1 MTLSA
6 KELSALIELVSEE
19 ASAKMSLE
27 SLSAALAHSVPRAQ
41 VFRAGAALLALL
53 QQPDLLP
60 GAPQRLA
67 ALYLLWEMYRT
78 EPPAASPFAAVFAHL
93 LDPASPSPAASAV
106 APAGGLEFGG
116 YYQNFN
122 SFNHGF
128 LPPITG
134 AEKFFLSHLMLA
146 PPRELFKKT
155 PRQICATDMSTVP
168 LQPVDISGL
177 QLALAERQSE
187 LPTQSKAGIPAI
199 LADADPDSGSGPDS
213 TVAAQVAEAL
223 LTGTHPPIDSH
234 LRPEFIRPVPP
245 LHVCED
251 EPAWINPTEPEHSV
265 RWDRSMCVQSSAGLE
280 IKRLMGKAFK
290 SPLTVHQQ
298 KQVLNELEKDPKLVY
313 HIGLTP
319 SKLPDLV
326 ENNPLVAIEMLL
338 KLMQSSQITE
348 YFSVLVNMEMSLHSM
363 EVVNRLT
370 TAVDLPPEFIH
381 LYISNCISTCE
392 NIKDKYMQN
401 RLVRL
406 VCVFLQSLIRNK
418 IINVQDL
425 FIEVQ
430 AFCIEFSR
438 IREAAGLF
446 RLLKTLECNEGPS
459 DGKTG
464 K

>member
-1 MTLSA
+1 MSLSA
-6 KELSALIELVSEE
+6 KDLASLLSIVSEE
-19 ASAKMSLE
+19 AGGSTFE
-27 SLSAALAHSVPRAQ
+27 GLSTAFHHYFGKAEH
-41 VFRAGAALLALL
+41 FRLGAVLVMLL

-60 GAPQRLA
+60 SAAQRLT

-78 EPPAASPFAAVFAHL
+78 EPLAANPFAAAFAHL
-93 LDPASPSPAASAV
+93 LNPAPPPARSAAAAAAASAHE
-106 APAGGLEFGG
+106 PDRPPL
-116 YYQNFN
+116 
-122 SFNHGF
+122 SGF
-128 LPPITG
+128 LPPITPP
-134 AEKFFLSHLMLA
+134 EKFFLSQLMLA

-155 PRQICATDMSTVP
+155 PRQIALMDVGGTGQS
-168 LQPVDISGL
+168 VDISGL

-187 LPTQSKAGIPAI
+187 LPTQSKASFPSI
-199 LADADPDSGSGPDS
+199 LSDPDPDSSNSGFDSSVASQITEALVSGPK
-213 TVAAQVAEAL
+213 
-223 LTGTHPPIDSH
+223 PPIESH
-234 LRPEFIRPVPP
+234 FRPEFIRPPPP
-245 LHVCED
+245 LHICED
-251 EPAWINPTEPEHSV
+251 ELAWLNPAEPDHGIQ
-265 RWDRSMCVQSSAGLE
+265 WDKSMCVKNSTGVE
-280 IKRLMGKAFK
+280 IKRIMAKAFK
-290 SPLTVHQQ
+290 SPLSSPQQ
-298 KQVLNELEKDPKLVY
+298 TQLLGELEKDPKLVY

-319 SKLPDLV
+319 AKLPDLV

-348 YFSVLVNMEMSLHSM
+348 YFSVLVNMDMSLHSM

-392 NIKDKYMQN
+392 QIKDKYMQN

-446 RLLKTLECNEGPS
+446 RLLKTLDTGEAPS
-459 DGKTG
+459 ETKLS

>member
-1 MTLSA
+1 MPGGGGSPAPGTQVGAEAGEAGGATGGGAAGGRMSLSP
-6 KELSALIELVSEE
+6 KELSSLLSIVSEE
-19 ASAKMSLE
+19 AGGSTFEGLSSAFHHYFGKAEHFRLG
-27 SLSAALAHSVPRAQ
+27 SVL
-41 VFRAGAALLALL
+41 VLLL

-60 GAPQRLA
+60 SPAQRLT

-78 EPPAASPFAAVFAHL
+78 EPLAANPFAAVFAHL
-93 LDPASPSPAASAV
+93 LNPAPER
-106 APAGGLEFGG
+106 GGDEAERTPL
-116 YYQNFN
+116 
-122 SFNHGF
+122 SGF
-128 LPPITG
+128 LPPITPP
-134 AEKFFLSHLMLA
+134 EKFFLSQLMLA

-155 PRQICATDMSTVP
+155 PRQIASMDVGNMAQS
-168 LQPVDISGL
+168 VDISGL
-177 QLALAERQSE
+177 QLALA
-187 LPTQSKAGIPAI
+187 G
-199 LADADPDSGSGPDS
+199 
-213 TVAAQVAEAL
+213 
-223 LTGTHPPIDSH
+223 HF
-234 LRPEFIRPVPP
+234 RPEFIRPPPP
-245 LHVCED
+245 LHICED
-251 EPAWINPTEPEHSV
+251 ELAWLNPIEPDHTIQ
-265 RWDRSMCVQSSAGLE
+265 WDKSMCVKNSTGVE
-280 IKRLMGKAFK
+280 IKRIMAKAFK
-290 SPLTVHQQ
+290 SPLTSPQQ
-298 KQVLNELEKDPKLVY
+298 TQLLGELEKDPKLVY

-319 SKLPDLV
+319 AKLPDLV

-348 YFSVLVNMEMSLHSM
+348 YFSVLVNMDMSLHSM

-392 NIKDKYMQN
+392 QIKDKYMQN

-446 RLLKTLECNEGPS
+446 RLLKTLDTGENPS
-459 DGKTG
+459 ETKTS